1 MQPIARR
8 SFLFGVGAVSALP
21 ATAAFAV
28 NALPDAR
35 FVGFAQEFNV
45 LFLSLP
51 FRIVTGIF
59 VMGLSILLGG
69 GALQSMA
76 QEMLSIVARFLAS

>member
-35 FVGFAQEFNV
+35 FVGFAQEFND
-45 LFLSLP
+45 FEI
-51 FRIVTGIF
+51 RT
-59 VMGLSILLGG
+59 
-69 GALQSMA
+69 
-76 QEMLSIVARFLAS
+76 